1 MHQHLLLSRS
11 SWLDNESGRTKG
23 DGPLRL
29 GHKVNWLEIE
39 GGSLA
44 FGARQALD
52 DVDLAVGPGV
62 TALLGRN
69 GAGKTTLCR
78 VCSGDLDLDKG
89 QVRLGG
95 VPSPRADLAKLGWL
109 PQSLLF
115 PGSMRVIEAVRYA
128 AWLKGA
134 TVEVAYDRADYWLD
148 RVDLG
153 DRRDARC
160 RELSGGMERRLGL
173 AAALAGDPVG
183 LILDEP
189 SSGLD
194 PLQRGH
200 LHDLVR
206 QLSADRGVVLSTHLL
221 EDVASVADHVVVLE
235 LGRIVFT
242 GDVEELG
249 GGSRGADALRAG
261 LVRVL
266 QEAA

>member
-134 TVEVAYDRADYWLD
+134 TVEAAYDRADYWL
-148 RVDLG
+148 G
-153 DRRDARC
+153 PWGCAF
-160 RELSGGMERRLGL
+160 
-173 AAALAGDPVG
+173 DP
-183 LILDEP
+183 
-189 SSGLD
+189 S
-194 PLQRGH
+194 
-200 LHDLVR
+200 
-206 QLSADRGVVLSTHLL
+206 
-221 EDVASVADHVVVLE
+221 
-235 LGRIVFT
+235 
-242 GDVEELG
+242 LG
-249 GGSRGADALRAG
+249 GRCECCRSRRGPRTRPDRLHGRRG
-261 LVRVL
+261 GTRWRKSWS
-266 QEAA
+266 

>member
-1 MHQHLLLSRS
+1 
-11 SWLDNESGRTKG
+11 
-23 DGPLRL
+23 
-29 GHKVNWLEIE
+29 
-39 GGSLA
+39 
-44 FGARQALD
+44 
-52 DVDLAVGPGV
+52 
-62 TALLGRN
+62 
-69 GAGKTTLCR
+69 
-78 VCSGDLDLDKG
+78 
-89 QVRLGG
+89 
-95 VPSPRADLAKLGWL
+95 
-109 PQSLLF
+109 
-115 PGSMRVIEAVRYA
+115 
-128 AWLKGA
+128 
-134 TVEVAYDRADYWLD
+134 
-148 RVDLG
+148 
-153 DRRDARC
+153 
-160 RELSGGMERRLGL
+160 MERRLGL

-249 GGSRGADALRAG
+249 GGSRGADALRTG